1 MTWQCCSTKSGNFWG
16 CMATSSVAMGL
27 EKGHTEKRAGPL
39 FVSPIQLL
47 LVTITFPSGNAQT
60 EEKTTWQ
67 CCSTKS
73 SNFWGC
79 IATSS
84 VARGLE
90 KGHTP
95 VFVSPYTASRVN
107 VYISSRKIL
116 KLKMKKTWHGCCNKV
131 VMFGDV

>member
-1 MTWQCCSTKSGNFWG
+1 MT
-16 CMATSSVAMGL
+16 TSSVARGL
-27 EKGHTEKRAGPL
+27 EKGRTEKRAGPL